1 MKKLNSRTPVVFHVG
16 LVLLCMVLFST
27 YLTGGL
33 YARYTT
39 SASGEDGARVAKF
52 QITNKLNSIDSQ
64 AVSVN
69 LHFFD
74 STMLEDSLPLQVS
87 SGSEV
92 AVKYDVVVTM
102 PTGVSYANWLSIQLK
117 KDDTVLQT
125 LTTTAADVNVFTFS
139 DVGIFAPNDS
149 NTHEYTLTFAIIES
163 FQGNPPDGLTNIEE
177 NTVVVTV
184 HAEQVD

>member
-64 AVSVN
+64 AVSVK

-102 PTGVSYANWLSIQLK
+102 PSLPDGVDYSWLEIKLGEKTPVANG
-117 KDDTVLQT
+117 T
-125 LTTTAADVNVFTFS
+125 VFTFS

-149 NTHEYTLTFAIIES
+149 NTHEYTMTFAIIES

>member
-1 MKKLNSRTPVVFHVG
+1 MKKLNNRTPVVFHVG

-52 QITNKLNSIDSQ
+52 SISNQITSSDSQ
-64 AVSVN
+64 PINVM

-74 STMLEDSLPLQVS
+74 SEKVNDSLTLQVS
-87 SGSEV
+87 SKSEV

-149 NTHEYTLTFAIIES
+149 NTHEYTLTFAIVES
-163 FQGNPPDGLTNIEE
+163 FRGNPPDGLTNIEE